1 MLSEN
6 TETYNETLIL
16 VLLDGPYV
24 SEYADI
30 GYNLAKSA
38 LENDYKVKIFL
49 YMDGAHIPVKNQD
62 PRALPISSWLYEDLI
77 KKGCEIKVCVRC
89 AAARGHIDDSHYI
102 DGVEITSVY
111 DLAEWMEK
119 TDKVI
124 TLGGWTW
131 NLY

>member
-6 TETYNETLIL
+6 AEKYNDTLIL

-38 LENDYKVKIFL
+38 LENDYNVKIFL

-62 PRALPISSWLYEDLI
+62 PRALPISSQLYEDLI
-77 KKGCEIKVCVRC
+77 QKGCEIKVCIRC
-89 AAARGHIDDSHYI
+89 AAARGHINESQYI
-102 DGVEITSVY
+102 EGVKITSVY
-111 DLAEWMEK
+111 DLAEWMEN
-119 TDKVI
+119 TDKII
-124 TLGGWTW
+124 TLGG
-131 NLY
+131 

>member
-1 MLSEN
+1 MSLEN
-6 TETYNETLIL
+6 TESSDDTLIL

-49 YMDGAHIPVKNQD
+49 YMDGAHLPVKNQD
-62 PRALPISSWLYEDLI
+62 PRALPITSGLFEELI
-77 KKGCEIKVCVRC
+77 KNGCEIKVCVRC
-89 AAARGHIDDSHYI
+89 AAARGHIDESHYI
-102 DGVEITSVY
+102 EGIKITSVY
-111 DLAEWMEK
+111 ELAEWMET

-124 TLGGWTW
+124 TLGG
-131 NLY
+131 